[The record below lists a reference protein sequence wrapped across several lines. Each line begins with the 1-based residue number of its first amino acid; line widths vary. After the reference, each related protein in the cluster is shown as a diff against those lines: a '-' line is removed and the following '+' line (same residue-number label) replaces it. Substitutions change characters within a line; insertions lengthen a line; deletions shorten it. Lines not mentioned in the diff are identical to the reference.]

1 MEYPGTFGG
10 FMVANPITTE
20 YAMDEELILATIE
33 KTLKESV
40 EQGIKGKETTPF
52 LLGKVV
58 ELTGGDSLEAN
69 INLVFTNAK
78 LASEITM
85 NYRNNK

>member
-1 MEYPGTFGG
+1 
-10 FMVANPITTE
+10 
-20 YAMDEELILATIE
+20 MDEELILATIE

-52 LLGKVV
+52 LLAKVV

-69 INLVFTNAK
+69 INLVFNNAK
-78 LASEITM
+78 LASEIAM
-85 NYRNNK
+85 NYCNSK

>member
-1 MEYPGTFGG
+1 MEYPGTFCG

-40 EQGIKGKETTPF
+40 EQGIKVKK
-52 LLGKVV
+52 LLHFYWQKWW
-58 ELTGGDSLEAN
+58 S
-69 INLVFTNAK
+69 
-78 LASEITM
+78 
-85 NYRNNK
+85 